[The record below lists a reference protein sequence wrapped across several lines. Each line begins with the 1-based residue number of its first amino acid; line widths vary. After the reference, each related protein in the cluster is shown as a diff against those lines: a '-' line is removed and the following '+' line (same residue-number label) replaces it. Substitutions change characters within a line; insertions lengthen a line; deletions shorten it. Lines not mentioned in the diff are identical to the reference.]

1 MLVWVR
7 RACASTGRNKKI
19 YEWNQM
25 AWMEEEEQQQQ
36 QQPKDVHVEETE
48 RERIFIVACVERLR
62 ETISLRVCNTKYFYF
77 YL

>member
-1 MLVWVR
+1 
-7 RACASTGRNKKI
+7 
-19 YEWNQM
+19 
-25 AWMEEEEQQQQ
+25 MEEEEQQQQ
-36 QQPKDVHVEETE
+36 QQPKDVHVKETE